1 MHIILDRKKEEGNMN
16 FYMVTKTSNKRI
28 KVFLEALVRNN
39 VCEILEKNWEQMILI
54 NEVRIRKNDDI

>member
-16 FYMVTKTSNKRI
+16 FYMATKTSNKRI
-28 KVFLEALVRNN
+28 KSVLEALVRNN